1 MVYTIL
7 IITLVT
13 SIEIFQISKFLY
25 RVNLMIIFTKK
36 SLKVLRSE
44 RISDHW
50 KERIIPTYAW
60 KLMKLAIQILMI
72 KMFIFAIFLIVNF
85 YFDGFI
91 EITLSLSGLFVSII
105 FVMIYSWVRR
115 TFKNE

>member
-1 MVYTIL
+1 MIYIIL

-13 SIEIFQISKFLY
+13 SIEIFKISKFLY
-25 RVNLMIIFTKK
+25 RVNLMIIYSKK

-50 KERIIPTYAW
+50 KEKIIPTYAW
-60 KLMKLAIQILMI
+60 RLMKLALQILMI
-72 KMFIFAIFLIVNF
+72 IMFIFAIFILVDV
-85 YFDGFI
+85 YLDGFI
-91 EITLSLSGLFVSII
+91 EITLSLSGLFISII
-105 FVMIYSWVRR
+105 FVIIYSWVRR

>member
-1 MVYTIL
+1 MIYTIL

-25 RVNLMIIFTKK
+25 RVNLMIIFSKK

-50 KERIIPTYAW
+50 KEKIIPTYAW
-60 KLMKLAIQILMI
+60 RLMKLALQILMI
-72 KMFIFAIFLIVNF
+72 IMFIFTIFILVDV
-85 YFDGFI
+85 YLDGFI
-91 EITLSLSGLFVSII
+91 EITLSLSGLFISII
-105 FVMIYSWVRR
+105 FVIIYSWVRR
-115 TFKNE
+115 TFKDE

>member
-1 MVYTIL
+1 MIYIIL

-13 SIEIFQISKFLY
+13 CIEIFQISKFLY
-25 RVNLMIIFTKK
+25 RVHLMIIFTKK
-36 SLKVLRSE
+36 SLNVLRSE

-60 KLMKLAIQILMI
+60 KLMKLAVQILMI
-72 KMFIFAIFLIVNF
+72 IMFIFAIFLIVNF
-85 YFDGFI
+85 FLDGFI
-91 EITLSLSGLFVSII
+91 EITLSLSGLFISII